1 MLRGLRRR
9 VGSREEPV
17 TVVKS
22 SRVHETVLGIDLGTS
37 ECKVCL
43 VTAAGEVI
51 RAVRE
56 GYPTHSPR
64 PAWAEQDPADW
75 LQAVARATRRLL
87 AETDFAAHRIA
98 GLALTSAAHIGVL
111 ADADGVP
118 VRRALLWNDQRS
130 SSEVADLER
139 DHGDEI
145 LRRTYQ
151 AVSTSWTLPHLL
163 WVRRHEPQNW
173 ARTSRVLL
181 SKDYLAAWL
190 TGQAATDPATAL
202 SSQLYDATAGGWSPE
217 LCAMVGLT
225 MKALPPVV
233 PATTPLG
240 RGLTAEAAGALG
252 LAAGTPVIVGTLDSA
267 TELLAAG
274 VLATGQ
280 GLVRL
285 ATAGGVECVIPEP
298 RPSRKLITYPHPVR
312 PLWYCQAGTN
322 SCASAVRW
330 GTRIVGGEG
339 EVPFATWDAWA
350 AATPVGA
357 EGLLFHPYLAGE
369 RAPQWDPHL
378 RASFLGATL
387 QHGPGHFARAIYE
400 GTAFSIRH
408 AMSVLPTGDAGEAPL
423 AVVGG
428 GTRSALWVQILAD
441 VLDRTLVVADEAD
454 SAGGAAL
461 LGLVGLGLAADLGE
475 LAAAR
480 TGRGR
485 RVVPSTANAAR
496 YAEMFLVYVRAQAQI
511 APLYHDGWPTP
522 A

>member
-1 MLRGLRRR
+1 MGLW
-9 VGSREEPV
+9 GE
-17 TVVKS
+17 TVATS
-22 SRVHETVLGIDLGTS
+22 ESPGAQEAVLGIDLGTS

-43 VTAAGEVI
+43 VTAAGEMI

-87 AETDFAAHRIA
+87 AETDSAAHRIV

-111 ADADGVP
+111 VDADGVP

-163 WVRRHEPQNW
+163 WVRRHEPDVW
-173 ARTSRVLL
+173 ARTRRVLL

-190 TGQAATDPATAL
+190 TREVATDPATAL
-202 SSQLYDATAGGWSPE
+202 SSQLYDATTGSWCPM

-225 MKALPPVV
+225 AEALPPVL
-233 PATTPLG
+233 PATTPVG
-240 RGLTAEAAGALG
+240 HGLTAEAAGVLG
-252 LAAGTPVIVGTLDSA
+252 LTAGTPVIVGTLDSA

-330 GTRIVGGEG
+330 GTRILGGEG

-400 GTAFSIRH
+400 GTTFSIRH

-428 GTRSALWVQILAD
+428 GTRSGVWVQILAD
-441 VLDRTLVVADEAD
+441 VLNRPLLVADEAD

-461 LGLVGLGLAADLGE
+461 LGLVGLGLADDLAE

-480 TGRGR
+480 VGRGR
-485 RVVPSTANAAR
+485 PVVPSAANAAR
-496 YAEMFLVYVRAQAQI
+496 YAELFPVYVRAQAQLG
-511 APLYHDGWPTP
+511 PLYHDGWLT
-522 A
+522 AS

>member
-1 MLRGLRRR
+1 
-9 VGSREEPV
+9 
-17 TVVKS
+17 
-22 SRVHETVLGIDLGTS
+22 
-37 ECKVCL
+37 
-43 VTAAGEVI
+43 
-51 RAVRE
+51 
-56 GYPTHSPR
+56 
-64 PAWAEQDPADW
+64 
-75 LQAVARATRRLL
+75 
-87 AETDFAAHRIA
+87 
-98 GLALTSAAHIGVL
+98 
-111 ADADGVP
+111 
-118 VRRALLWNDQRS
+118 
-130 SSEVADLER
+130 
-139 DHGDEI
+139 
-145 LRRTYQ
+145 
-151 AVSTSWTLPHLL
+151 
-163 WVRRHEPQNW
+163 
-173 ARTSRVLL
+173 VLL

-190 TGQAATDPATAL
+190 TREAATDPATAL
-202 SSQLYDATAGGWSPE
+202 SSQLYDATTGSWCPR

-225 MKALPPVV
+225 TEALPPVQ
-233 PATTPLG
+233 PATTRVG
-240 RGLTAEAAGALG
+240 HGLTAEAAGVLG
-252 LAAGTPVIVGTLDSA
+252 LTAGTPVIVGTLDSA

-274 VLATGQ
+274 VLAVGQ

-330 GTRIVGGEG
+330 GTRMLGGEG

-428 GTRSALWVQILAD
+428 GTRSDVWVQILAD
-441 VLDRTLVVADEAD
+441 VLDRPLLVADEAD

-461 LGLVGLGLAADLGE
+461 LGLVGLGLADDLAK

-480 TGRGR
+480 AGKGR
-485 RVVPSTANAAR
+485 RVVPSAVNAAR
-496 YAEMFLVYVRAQAQI
+496 YAELFPIYVRAQAQLG
-511 APLYHDGWPTP
+511 PLYHQGWPT
-522 A
+522 AS